1 MRAPRPG
8 AARMLQSGEMRA
20 SGTEPLSWETPLM
33 HIFRL
38 TSVQERALKKL
49 GVVSAGDL
57 LRHAPS
63 RYVAAGTLRAI
74 SDATPGERLA
84 FAGTIHNIKTKK
96 AFRRNIPIAEATIVD
111 QSGSLDVV
119 WFHQPYLAKML
130 REGTLVRVEGVVR
143 PRGRGGRLSLSN
155 PRTEPLAALPDGLFS
170 HEGAGRGDGFI
181 PVYPESKGVTSNW
194 IYHAIRRL
202 LRGELLASIADPIP
216 PAILK
221 TYNLPSLS
229 TALIWI
235 HAPQKES
242 HYRSAQKRFAFEEV
256 FFIQL
261 DRLRARRAYDRQG
274 AFAITGTQES
284 VRAFSDTL
292 PFPLTQAQ
300 KRALRDVC
308 KDLERGS
315 AMGRL
320 LEGDVGSGKTVV
332 AAAAVYAVIQAGF
345 QAALMAPTEILARQH
360 FENLSSLFSHAGIPI
375 GLLTGSGGRKF
386 PSKTDPQK
394 ATSISRAQ
402 ILRWVKSG
410 GLPLLVGT
418 HALIQKSVE
427 FKNFGLAVID
437 EQHRFGV
444 NQRKTLVRG
453 TSAPV
458 PHLLSMTATPIPRTL
473 ALTVYGDLDLT
484 LLDELPPGRKS
495 IITEITERGNEERV
509 YRKIREEVAAGRQ
522 AYVICPRI
530 NEPDPERETAL
541 AAKSVKSETE
551 RLDRNVFPD
560 LTLGMLHGKMKPA
573 EKESIMRQFAEG
585 EINILVATSL
595 VEVGLNVPQATIIVI
610 EGAERFGLAQL
621 HQLRGRVLRSSQQ
634 AYCFLFSE
642 SKSGDAKRRLK
653 ILTEA
658 KSGFELAEYDLAT
671 RGPGELAGG
680 RQWGISD
687 IGMEAI
693 KNLKMVEAARREAE
707 KIIAEDPELLQHP
720 HLREIAVSRAERGVH
735 FE

>member
-1 MRAPRPG
+1 
-8 AARMLQSGEMRA
+8 MLQSGEMQ
-20 SGTEPLSWETPLM
+20 SSKTELPSLETLLK

-38 TSVQERALKKL
+38 TPVQERALKKL
-49 GVVSAGDL
+49 GIVSAGDL
-57 LRHAPS
+57 MRHAPS
-63 RYVAAGTLRAI
+63 RYMAAGEFRAI

-96 AFRRNIPIAEATIVD
+96 AFRRNIPMAEATIVD
-111 QSGSLDVV
+111 RSGSLDVV

-155 PRTEPLAALPDGLFS
+155 PRTEPIATLPDGLFS
-170 HEGAGRGDGFI
+170 GEGVGHTDGFI
-181 PVYPESKGVTSNW
+181 PVYPESKGITSNW
-194 IYHAIRRL
+194 IYHAVRRL
-202 LRGELLASIADPIP
+202 LREKLLTSVADPIP
-216 PAILK
+216 QGVLK
-221 TYNLPSLS
+221 RYNLPSLS
-229 TALIWI
+229 TAFIWI
-235 HAPQKES
+235 HTPQKES

-261 DRLRARRAYDRQG
+261 ERLRARKTYDAQG
-274 AFAITGTQES
+274 AFVIADAHQS
-284 VRAFSDTL
+284 AQAFSDTL

-308 KDLERGS
+308 KNLERGS
-315 AMGRL
+315 PMGRL

-332 AAAAVYAVIQAGF
+332 AAAAVYAVIRAGF

-360 FENLSSLFSHAGIPI
+360 FENLSSLFSRTGIPL
-375 GLLTGSGGRKF
+375 GLLTGSGGKKF

-394 ATSISRAQ
+394 ATAISRAQ
-402 ILRWVKSG
+402 LLRWVKNG
-410 GLPLLVGT
+410 ELPLLVGT
-418 HALIQKSVE
+418 HALIQKSVA
-427 FKNFGLAVID
+427 FKNLGLAVID

-444 NQRKTLVRG
+444 NQRKALIRG
-453 TSAPV
+453 ISGPV

-484 LLDELPPGRKS
+484 LLDELPPGRKT
-495 IITEITERGNEERV
+495 IITEIVERGQEERV
-509 YRKIREEVAAGRQ
+509 YQRIREEVAAGRQ
-522 AYVICPRI
+522 AYIICPRI

-551 RLDRNVFPD
+551 RLDREVFPD
-560 LTLGMLHGKMKPA
+560 LALGMLHGKMKSA

-585 EINILVATSL
+585 EINILIATSL

-621 HQLRGRVLRSSQQ
+621 HQLRGRVLRSSHQ

-658 KSGFELAEYDLAT
+658 KNGFELAEYDLAT
-671 RGPGELAGG
+671 RGPGELSGR

-693 KNLKMVEAARREAE
+693 RNIKMVEAARGEAE
-707 KIIAEDPELLQHP
+707 KIIAEDPELLRHP
-720 HLREIAVSRAERGVH
+720 LLRQVALSRAGHEVH